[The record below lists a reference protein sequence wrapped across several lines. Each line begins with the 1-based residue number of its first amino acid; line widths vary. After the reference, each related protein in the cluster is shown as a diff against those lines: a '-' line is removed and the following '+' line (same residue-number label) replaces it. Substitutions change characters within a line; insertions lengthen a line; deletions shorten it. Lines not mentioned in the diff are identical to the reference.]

1 MSNIIEALQWRYATK
16 AYDTTKKV
24 SAEDLN
30 TILEA
35 MRLAPSSFGLQPWKF
50 IVVEN
55 PELRAT
61 LRGYSWD
68 QPQITDA
75 SHIIVLCRK
84 NIVTAADVD
93 AYMQNISETR
103 GMPVEQLD
111 GFKQYVNGFIGNMD
125 ETAMSMRNTK
135 QVYIALGTGLT
146 AAAELKIDATPMEGF
161 DASKYNEAL
170 GLTDYSAAVVLTVG
184 YRSADDAS
192 ANYVKVRYSKET
204 LVEVK

>member
-24 SAEDLN
+24 STEDLN

-55 PELRAT
+55 AELRAQ
-61 LRGYSWD
+61 LREHSWG

-75 SHIIVLCRK
+75 SHLIVLCRK
-84 NIVTAADVD
+84 NKITSDDVN

-103 GMPVEQLD
+103 SMPVEQLD
-111 GFKQYVNGFIGNMD
+111 NYKDFINWFLKNLD
-125 ETAMSMRNTK
+125 ASAMAARNTK
-135 QVYIALGTGLT
+135 QAYIALGTGLT

-161 DASKYNEAL
+161 DAAKYNEVL
-170 GLTDYSAAVVLTVG
+170 GLTDYSAAVLLPIG
-184 YRSADDAS
+184 YRSADDQS
-192 ANYVKVRYSKET
+192 ANYAKVRYSQET
-204 LVEVK
+204 LVERK

>member
-55 PELRAT
+55 PELRTT

-75 SHIIVLCRK
+75 SHLIVLCRK
-84 NIVTAADVD
+84 NEITAADVD

-111 GFKQYVNGFIGNMD
+111 GFKQFVGGFIQNLDADTM
-125 ETAMSMRNTK
+125 AARNTK

-170 GLTDYSAAVVLTVG
+170 WLTDYSAAVVLTVG

-192 ANYVKVRYSKET
+192 ANYTKVRYSKEKI
-204 LVEVK
+204 VEVK